1 MKEMMKRV
9 FLFGI
14 VALFGILY
22 PVQAQKKTTY
32 PLSGADN
39 TTPSRSEYFSWIN
52 NAWEGGNEEQ
62 TRINL
67 NFFKWLHDTYGLE
80 LDIYALDAGNI
91 DGSNNYYGSTKSEKF
106 LKHYPNGFGALSKQA
121 AGMNTRLG
129 MWGGPD
135 GFGNTPQEAAERT
148 EMIVS
153 LFKDNNFALLKLD
166 GACGTLRKEK
176 WEEFDRM
183 MTRARQYAPD
193 LILLNHR
200 LDLGP
205 GMKHATTW
213 LLGGAETYIDVHMTN
228 DMTAPHHRAK
238 ALSRELTP
246 DLARLTEDHGVCI
259 SSCIDYWEDDLIL
272 QAFNRNLILA
282 PEIYG
287 NPWLLRD
294 DEYSYLAFIFNLHK
308 QYNAILVNGMI
319 LPEEQYG
326 PNAVSRGDGT
336 TRLITLRNLSWEP
349 KKYVI
354 HLDKE
359 IGLTAK
365 GKAKVRLYHPYI
377 HDLGTYS
384 TGSKIEVEV
393 LPFRSAL
400 VKVTTKK
407 ETDKV
412 ALSGIP
418 YQIVNDK
425 AGNVTEIKLLG
436 KSGETYQVRLESNAK
451 DFKTVT
457 IDSELKPALL
467 SGKPV
472 AISFSGKKYTGD
484 YHRKL
489 AVMKESAIPDDAE
502 ALYYAT
508 CFAADN
514 NALEVRSLYRS
525 GQTAIP
531 QVQKAR
537 DAFFNSYIF
546 RGKEIWDKYLFDGN
560 PETAFSISM
569 LNGDQRIGGQSGFM
583 LDLGENIH
591 LDKLILRTN
600 SANSLAPMHVG
611 GWTASISSDLKT
623 WERISFPSDIVSEID
638 LSRVEHFR
646 YFLVDKSPVRLTEV
660 EGYCNG
666 VKVERSK
673 WHATNL
679 FKPYSPKTKKAWKS
693 EITLDHIDKGAYLC
707 VALDGTHGVEGA
719 WVGFKIDGQYAGAPD
734 RAPSFT
740 SNAWE
745 YPVRKSNKNYT
756 YYLPLTE
763 DMAGKKIETYVLGF
777 NDEVAITPSV
787 WVTAYPIPFETQTL
801 LLK

>member
-1 MKEMMKRV
+1 MSKKHV
-9 FLFGI
+9 ILIALLFLGCF
-14 VALFGILY
+14 Y
-22 PVQAQKKTTY
+22 PSFAQKKAKF
-32 PLSGADN
+32 PVSGADN

-52 NAWEGGNEEQ
+52 NEWDGGNAEQ
-62 TRINL
+62 TRVNL
-67 NFFKWLHDTYGLE
+67 EFFKWLHDTYGMQ

-91 DGSNNYYGSTKSEKF
+91 DGFSNYYGSMKSERF
-106 LKHYPNGFGALSKQA
+106 LKRYPNGFGALSQQA
-121 AGMNTRLG
+121 ATMNTRLG

-148 EMIVS
+148 ETIVS
-153 LFKDNNFALLKLD
+153 LFRDHNFALLKLD
-166 GACGTLRKEK
+166 GACGVLRKEK
-176 WEEFDRM
+176 WDEFDQM
-183 MTRARQYAPD
+183 MTKARQYAPD
-193 LILLNHR
+193 LVLLNHR

-205 GMKHATTW
+205 GMKHTTTY
-213 LLGGAETYIDVHMTN
+213 LLGGDETYIDVHMTN

-246 DLARLTEDHGVCI
+246 DLTRLTEDHGVCI

-308 QYNAILVNGMI
+308 QYNAILVNGI
-319 LPEEQYG
+319 VLPEKQYG
-326 PNAVSRGDGT
+326 PNAVSRGDES
-336 TRLITLRNLSWEP
+336 TRLITLRNLTWEP

-354 HLDKE
+354 NLDKE

-384 TGSKIEVEV
+384 VGSKIEVEV

-412 ALSGIP
+412 LLSGIP

-425 AGNVTEIKLLG
+425 VGNVTEVKLLG
-436 KSGETYQVRLESNAK
+436 KAGEIYQVRSESPAK
-451 DFKTVT
+451 TFTVT
-457 IDSELKPALL
+457 FPGNKIA
-467 SGKPV
+467 
-472 AISFSGKKYTGD
+472 GD

-489 AVMKESAIPDDAE
+489 AVMPESAIPADAE

-525 GQTAIP
+525 GPTAIP

-537 DAFFNSYIF
+537 DAFFDQPVF
-546 RGKEIWDKYLFDGN
+546 RRKRVWDKNMFDGDS
-560 PETAFSISM
+560 ETAFAVNM
-569 LNGDQRIGGQSGFM
+569 VNGEQRVNGQSAFM

-591 LDKLILRTN
+591 LDKLILHAGNTLDRA
-600 SANSLAPMHVG
+600 SAF
-611 GWTASISSDLKT
+611 ISSDLKT
-623 WERISFPSDIVSEID
+623 WKEISYSSGAVLEIN
-638 LSRVEHFR
+638 LSTEESFR
-646 YFLVDKSPVRLTEV
+646 YFRLDVSPMRLTEV
-660 EGYCNG
+660 EGYRGG
-666 VKVERSK
+666 VKMDRSK
-673 WHATNL
+673 WRANNL
-679 FKPYSPKTKKAWKS
+679 FRPYSGDLKTKKAWKS
-693 EITLDHIDKGAYLC
+693 EFTLDHINKGAYLC
-707 VALDGTHGVEGA
+707 VALDGTHGIEGA
-719 WVGFKIDGQYAGAPD
+719 WVGFKIDGQYVGAPD
-734 RAPSFT
+734 RAPSFA
-740 SNAWE
+740 SNVWE
-745 YPVRKSNKNYT
+745 YRVQKSDKNYT

-763 DMAGKKIETYVLGF
+763 NMAGKKIEAYVLGF
-777 NDEVAITPSV
+777 NEEVAVTPTI
-787 WVTAYPIPFETQTL
+787 WLTAYPIPFETQAL
-801 LLK
+801 LLE

>member
-1 MKEMMKRV
+1 MGG
-9 FLFGI
+9 FYTTF
-14 VALFGILY
+14 
-22 PVQAQKKTTY
+22 AQKKTTY
-32 PLSGADN
+32 PVSGADN

-52 NAWEGGNEEQ
+52 NEWDGGNAEQ
-62 TRINL
+62 TRVNL
-67 NFFKWLHDTYGLE
+67 DFFKWLHDTYGMQ

-91 DGSNNYYGSTKSEKF
+91 DGSSDYYGSMKSERF
-106 LKHYPNGFGALSKQA
+106 LKRYPNGFGALSQQA
-121 AGMNTRLG
+121 ATMNTRLG

-153 LFKDNNFALLKLD
+153 LFRDNNFALLKLD
-166 GACGTLRKEK
+166 AACGNLRKEK
-176 WEEFDRM
+176 WDDFDRM

-205 GMKHATTW
+205 GMKHATTY
-213 LLGGAETYIDVHMTN
+213 LLGGDETYIDVHMTN

-246 DLARLTEDHGVCI
+246 NLTRLTEDCGVCI

-272 QAFNRNLILA
+272 QAFNRNLILS

-287 NPWLLRD
+287 NPWLMRD
-294 DEYSYLAFIFNLHK
+294 DEYAYLAFIFNLHR
-308 QYNAILVNGMI
+308 QYNAILVNGI
-319 LPEEQYG
+319 VLPEKQYG
-326 PNAVSRGDGT
+326 PNAVSRGDES

-384 TGSKIEVEV
+384 VGSKIEVEV

-412 ALSGIP
+412 LLSGIP

-425 AGNVTEIKLLG
+425 VGNVTEIKLLG
-436 KSGETYQVRLESNAK
+436 NAGETYQVRLESNAK
-451 DFKTVT
+451 EFKTAT
-457 IDSELKPALL
+457 IASELKQELL
-467 SGKPV
+467 TGKTV
-472 AISFSGKKYTGD
+472 KVTFAGNKIAGN

-502 ALYYAT
+502 TLYYAT

-525 GQTAIP
+525 GTTAIP

-537 DAFFNSYIF
+537 DAFFTQPVF
-546 RGKEIWDKYLFDGN
+546 RRKEVWDKNIFDGD
-560 PETAFSISM
+560 PETAFAVNM
-569 LNGDQRIGGQSGFM
+569 VNGEQRVNGQSAFM

-591 LDKLILRTN
+591 LDKLILQAGNTLGADR
-600 SANSLAPMHVG
+600 
-611 GWTASISSDLKT
+611 ASVFISSDLKT
-623 WERISFPSDIVSEID
+623 WKEISYSSDAVLEIN
-638 LSRVEHFR
+638 LSTEGSFR
-646 YFLVDKSPVRLTEV
+646 YFRLDVSPMRLTEV
-660 EGYCNG
+660 EGYSGG
-666 VKVERSK
+666 VKVDRSK
-673 WHATNL
+673 WRANNL
-679 FKPYSPKTKKAWKS
+679 FRPYSGDLKTKKAWKS
-693 EITLDHIDKGAYLC
+693 EFTLDRIDKGAYLC
-707 VALDGTHGVEGA
+707 VALDGTHGIEGA
-719 WVGFKIDGQYAGAPD
+719 WVGFKIDGQYVGAPD
-734 RAPSFT
+734 RAPSFI
-740 SNAWE
+740 SNVWE
-745 YPVRKSNKNYT
+745 YAVRKSDKNYT

-763 DMAGKKIETYVLGF
+763 DMAGKKIEAYVLGF
-777 NDEVAITPSV
+777 NEEVAITPSV
-787 WVTAYPIPFETQTL
+787 WITAYPIPFETQAL
-801 LLK
+801 LLE